1 MKRISVYALT
11 LVAAAHMLAGS
22 LFAQDKKEKEKKEQI
37 IIRKKGGKNEKT
49 TIIIEGDKVT
59 VNGKPVENGDKDII
73 IQRFNDDDHVYMRIP
88 KAPHINVR
96 PEMYRYKYDREL
108 LNHDQLLKEFKH
120 EWKTG
125 PLLGVVTEENDK
137 GALIEEVQ
145 KETAAEKAGLKKGDI
160 ITKVNDQKIA
170 NPSDLAKA
178 ISAKKPNDEVEITY
192 IRDGKEQKTKAK
204 LGESKFPGGGF
215 MHEFKMG
222 EGFPFNGDHE
232 FKFEMMEPF
241 NNGQFKNELIRIPN
255 RPQLGA
261 TIQDTEEGNGVK
273 VLEVDTDSPA
283 AKSGLMKDDVVTEI
297 NDKKVTNVSEARA
310 ALYAKNEKSVWNL
323 KVLRAGKTVN
333 VEVKIPKNLLKADL

>member
-11 LVAAAHMLAGS
+11 LVTAAHMLAGS
-22 LFAQDKKEKEKKEQI
+22 VFAQHKKEKEKNEQI
-37 IIRKKGGKNEKT
+37 IIRKKGDKNEKT
-49 TIIIEGDKVT
+49 VIVIEGDKVII
-59 VNGKPVENGDKDII
+59 NGKPVEKGDKEII
-73 IQRFNDDDHVYMRIP
+73 IQRFNDDDHVFMRVP
-88 KAPHINVR
+88 KPPRINVR

-108 LNHDQLLKEFKH
+108 LKHDQMLKEFKH
-120 EWKTG
+120 EWKSG
-125 PLLGVVTEENDK
+125 ALLGVVTEEDAK
-137 GALIEEVQ
+137 GAKIEEVQ

-160 ITKVNDQKIA
+160 IIKVDNKKIS
-170 NPSDLAKA
+170 NPSEHAEA

-192 IRDGKEQKTKAK
+192 LRDGKEQKTKAK
-204 LGESKFPGGGF
+204 LGESKFPGAAN

-222 EGFPFNGDHE
+222 DGFPFGEHE

-297 NDKKVTNVSEARA
+297 NDKKVTNVSEARV

-333 VEVKIPKNLLKADL
+333 VEVKIPKILRKADL

>member
-1 MKRISVYALT
+1 MKRISIYALA
-11 LVAAAHMLAGS
+11 LVTAAQMFGGS
-22 LFAQDKKEKEKKEQI
+22 LFAQDKKEKKEQI
-37 IIRKKGGKNEKT
+37 IIRKKGDKNEKT
-49 TIIIEGDKVT
+49 TIVIEGDKVT
-59 VNGKPVENGDKDII
+59 VNGKPVEKGDKDII
-73 IQRFNDDDHVYMRIP
+73 IQRFNDDEHMYMRVP
-88 KAPHINVR
+88 KSPRVHVK
-96 PEMYRYKYDREL
+96 PELYRYKYDREL
-108 LNHDQLLKEFKH
+108 LHHDQLLKEFKH

-125 PLLGVVTEENDK
+125 ALLGVETDEDAK
-137 GALIEEVQ
+137 GAKIEEVQ
-145 KETAAEKAGLKKGDI
+145 KETAAEKAGLRKGDI
-160 ITKVNDQKIA
+160 ITKVDNKKIA
-170 NPSDLAKA
+170 NPGELAEA

-192 IRDGKEQKTKAK
+192 LRDGKEQKTKAK
-204 LGESKFPGGGF
+204 LGESKFPGGFG

-222 EGFPFNGDHE
+222 DGFPFGDHQ

-241 NNGQFKNELIRIPN
+241 NNGQFRNDLIRIPN

-261 TIQDTEEGNGVK
+261 TIQDTEEGTGVK

-333 VEVKIPKNLLKADL
+333 VEVKIPKNLRKADL